1 MMEVKSFDN
10 ANSEVNNYPV
20 KFGGSASKARSE
32 YNARGLTSQQ
42 TAV

>member
-1 MMEVKSFDN
+1 MNEVKSFDN
-10 ANSEVNNYPV
+10 AEPNTYAMKYGV
-20 KFGGSASKARSE
+20 SAQKANSE